1 MSYMPLTLIVT
12 LSSSLVVAIVINPVV
27 TGYFAQVEGQQPREQ
42 ASSNRAIKIIG
53 FLLMAAI
60 VLMIALTNPITAGVL
75 VGTGIVAYLAH
86 ILVMRHIAER
96 FVQAL
101 LPKVVDFYR
110 GFLENVLRRDYSVRW
125 AIARNALGI
134 GCLSAAA
141 ALGALALVAMFVFS
155 QTALLVV
162 AVPAIIF
169 GAVGLLLVVVHTVE
183 TILLGRMASVKVGL
197 ASFLAIGAMLGLIS
211 LSTPLEQT
219 TLTALL
225 GAPLVVV
232 AIGAFGLVLSAQT
245 EHLILTDNRAKL
257 MNTVIG
263 GLLVIIALFGVAS
276 TGVEFF
282 PNTDPNQIRV
292 VVTGPL
298 GTNLEAS
305 NRLATIT
312 HGRVDDLLDKD
323 AKTQQNLKNLLVNV
337 GVGGDAQFGGGG
349 RRPERSTITMN
360 LVEFNDRNERSRI
373 TLQKIRSR
381 LEGLPSADIE
391 FTQDEQGPP
400 TGPPVNIEITGPD
413 YEQIVKIAVE
423 VRGLLSKWGESG
435 EIQGLV
441 DVRDNLNTGRPELDV
456 RIDRQ
461 RAAQFGLST
470 QKIAFLVR
478 TAVNGSKASTFR
490 DGDDEFDIT
499 VRLKEDD
506 RQDLESVKNLTI
518 LHEGRQIPL
527 VAVADLNI
535 SSGLG
540 SITRKDLQRVV
551 TVSANVA
558 TEFNAQ
564 AVLAEVQKKL
574 QSAEGQLP
582 TGYSMKF
589 TGESEDQQKSF
600 AFLFTALL

>member
-1 MSYMPLTLIVT
+1 
-12 LSSSLVVAIVINPVV
+12 
-27 TGYFAQVEGQQPREQ
+27 
-42 ASSNRAIKIIG
+42 
-53 FLLMAAI
+53 
-60 VLMIALTNPITAGVL
+60 
-75 VGTGIVAYLAH
+75 
-86 ILVMRHIAER
+86 
-96 FVQAL
+96 
-101 LPKVVDFYR
+101 
-110 GFLENVLRRDYSVRW
+110 
-125 AIARNALGI
+125 
-134 GCLSAAA
+134 
-141 ALGALALVAMFVFS
+141 
-155 QTALLVV
+155 
-162 AVPAIIF
+162 
-169 GAVGLLLVVVHTVE
+169 
-183 TILLGRMASVKVGL
+183 
-197 ASFLAIGAMLGLIS
+197 
-211 LSTPLEQT
+211 
-219 TLTALL
+219 
-225 GAPLVVV
+225 
-232 AIGAFGLVLSAQT
+232 AQT

-276 TGVEFF
+276 TGIEFF

-600 AFLFTALL
+600 AFLFTALLIGGALISMILIAQFNSINGPLIIMIAVVLSLIGVLLGLLVTRTPFGLFTFIGIISLAGIVVNNNIVLIDYAMQLRDQGLPKKEAIVTAGATRLRPVLLTAMTTVLGLIPLTFGINVDFVGFLTKFEPDFQIGSASTQFWGPMGTAIISGLTFATFLTLVIVPVMYSLMDSVEGRLFPSPPMPEEDDSVETTAGPAEQSA